1 MTTTMNNKVAGTYMV
16 DYVEELIIV
25 SKKFLKAASIV
36 GTKEFEIMAVLKK
49 TYPTYEIQIK
59 EISKKEDK
67 VSYEGL
73 SIEKMLAF
81 ISVRKEEKDVKEFE
95 RYIEVYTDDKTR
107 KIKKGKY
114 ATIKKLFLEDY
125 KEEFNSL
132 SSKDMV
138 DIDEKA
144 ETIKKEREEKYVREL
159 KAVKEAEL
167 IALKEKVSKAA

>member
-1 MTTTMNNKVAGTYMV
+1 MTTTMNNKVAGTYNV

-144 ETIKKEREEKYVREL
+144 EIIKREREEKRVEEL
-159 KAVKEAEL
+159 KVMKSTAD
-167 IALKEKVSKAA
+167 IAA

>member
-95 RYIEVYTDDKTR
+95 RYIEVYTDDKSR

-144 ETIKKEREEKYVREL
+144 EIIKREREEKRLEEL
-159 KAVKEAEL
+159 KAMKSTAA
-167 IALKEKVSKAA
+167 IAA

>member
-25 SKKFLKAASIV
+25 SKKFLKAASVV

-144 ETIKKEREEKYVREL
+144 EIIKREREEKRVEEL
-159 KAVKEAEL
+159 KVMKSTAD
-167 IALKEKVSKAA
+167 IAA